1 MGSVDILSL
10 ERENETH
17 KLMRI
22 RDRATVTI
30 RNEKQWIGP
39 WGWNELGPENGPWGW
54 NELGPENG
62 SWGWNELGPENGS

>member
-1 MGSVDILSL
+1 MGSVNILSL

-30 RNEKQWIGP
+30 CNGKQWIGP
-39 WGWNELGPENGPWGW
+39 WEWALGMGPGDGMNWV
-54 NELGPENG
+54 LRMGPENG
-62 SWGWNELGPENGS
+62 S